1 MKQKTKGILAFAF
14 LGGILLTSTVLFAI
28 APPTP
33 TMTQEEKQVLDRF
46 DLMIDACA
54 DHTSGLDNQEEALI
68 ACQEDV
74 TRERNFSLCDIGQ
87 RIGDEIL
94 IDEYCIEI
102 VGTTTGTPMDNFPDD
117 QRATFCGIG
126 DPKSTSYVKEYQ
138 IPTLCTQPLAIKVA
152 PDGNVW
158 FVESNVGQIA
168 KFDPVLEQFTEFKN
182 NLWPEGARTMSWGM
196 DYSSDGKMWYTD
208 ASFDSIWRFDT
219 ISEEYDVVAY
229 PVSEEGSLPQKLTIS
244 GSNII
249 VNDFTGSKITFF
261 DLSQN
266 VDEITYSSIVAPIPN
281 SFTADFGIDSEN
293 NLWYT
298 NWAPNTIGLLL
309 KFNIEQYKQDSYLAS
324 TGVDITLDNYFDVY
338 DFPKDL
344 NTANG
349 LSIDEN
355 DNVWIV
361 DTSSSFF
368 FKFDPNDQTFTKFIT
383 STPQKSSYGNSTGI
397 IKYPISRPYW
407 SQTDMNGNLFFNEQ
421 TSNQLAVFDIDTE
434 QLVEYMVPSKNP
446 NWADCED
453 KSKSNCGVAQIFG
466 FDVVEDQI
474 WFTEWAENKIGVV
487 DTKKPLQFNVK
498 TDLESIT
505 LKKGETKTVTLSV
518 DFNDNVEVLEM
529 SDLINFNSA
538 HTAST
543 VTASS
548 DILISHTFNESNE
561 IIVSITA
568 SEIALS
574 GDYKLLLGVFNPEVN
589 VSKYI
594 DVTIE
599 P

>member
-1 MKQKTKGILAFAF
+1 MKQKTKGLLAFAF
-14 LGGILLTSTVLFAI
+14 LGGILLTSTVLFAV
-28 APPTP
+28 APPAA

-46 DLMIDACA
+46 DFMMNACVER
-54 DHTSGLDNQEEALI
+54 TSGLINQEQDLV
-68 ACQEDV
+68 ACQEVATQD
-74 TRERNFSLCDIGQ
+74 RNSSLCDVGQ
-87 RIGDEIL
+87 KTGDVML
-94 IDEYCIEI
+94 IDNYCTELSL
-102 VGTTTGTPMDNFPDD
+102 TKTGTPMDNFPDD
-117 QRATFCGIG
+117 QRATFCGG
-126 DPKSTSYVKEYQ
+126 SEPKSTSYVKEYQ

-168 KFDPVLEQFTEFKN
+168 KFDPISERFTEFEN
-182 NLWPEGARTMSWGM
+182 DLWPEGARTMSWGM
-196 DYSSDGKMWYTD
+196 DYSSDGTMWYTD
-208 ASFDSIWRFDT
+208 GSFDTLWRFDT
-219 ISEEYDVVAY
+219 IGETYDAVSYPPSED
-229 PVSEEGSLPQKLTIS
+229 GSLPQKLTVH

-261 DLSQN
+261 DLAQN
-266 VDEITYSSIVAPIPN
+266 IDDITYSSIVSPIPN
-281 SFTADFGIDSEN
+281 SFTGDFAVDSEN

-298 NWAPNTIGLLL
+298 NWVPETTGLLL
-309 KFNIEQYKQDSYLAS
+309 KFNIEQYKQDSYLTS
-324 TGVDITLDNYFDVY
+324 TGMDISLENYFDAY
-338 DFPKDL
+338 DFPTDL

-349 LSIDEN
+349 LSVDEN

-368 FKFDPNDQTFTKFIT
+368 FKFDPNEETFTKFVT
-383 STPQKSSYGNSTGI
+383 STPQKSTYGNSSGI
-397 IKYPISRPYW
+397 IKSPISRPYW

-421 TSNQLAVFDIDTE
+421 TSNQLAVFDIE
-434 QLVEYMVPSKNP
+434 NERLVEYMVPSKNP

-466 FDVVEDQI
+466 FDVIDNEI

-487 DTKKPLQFNVK
+487 DTSKPLPFTVNTNV
-498 TDLESIT
+498 ESIT
-505 LKKGETKTVTLSV
+505 LKKGETKTISLSI
-518 DFNDNVEVLEM
+518 DHSSSTIGD
-529 SDLINFNSA
+529 INFNFA

-543 VTASS
+543 ATKSS
-548 DILISHTFNESNE
+548 DLLILHDFDNSNE

-574 GDYKLLLGVFNPEVN
+574 GDYKLLLGVFNSEVN

-594 DVTIE
+594 DVIIE

>member
-1 MKQKTKGILAFAF
+1 LVGSKGKSAKTEKEKVKKRGKPINKKGVFVVIFF
-14 LGGILLTSTVLFAI
+14 GGILLTSLSVAALPPP
-28 APPTP
+28 PPTMSEEEMLLEEQG
-33 TMTQEEKQVLDRF
+33 MTF
-46 DLMIDACA
+46 
-54 DHTSGLDNQEEALI
+54 TN
-68 ACQEDV
+68 
-74 TRERNFSLCDIGQ
+74 
-87 RIGDEIL
+87 
-94 IDEYCIEI
+94 
-102 VGTTTGTPMDNFPDD
+102 TPMDNFPDD

-126 DPKSTSYVKEYQ
+126 DPKSTSYVKEYE
-138 IPTLCTQPLAIKVA
+138 IPTVCTQPLAIKVA

-168 KFDPVLEQFTEFKN
+168 KFNPVSEMFTEFEN
-182 NLWPEGARTMSWGM
+182 DLWPEGSRTMSWGM
-196 DYSSDGKMWYTD
+196 DYSSDGAMWYTD
-208 ASFDSIWRFDT
+208 GSFDTIWRFDT
-219 ISEEYDVVAY
+219 INEEYTPLQY
-229 PVSEEGSLPQKLTIS
+229 PVSEEGSLPQKLAIS

-249 VNDFTGSKITFF
+249 VNDFTGHKITFF

-266 VDEITYSSIVAPIPN
+266 TDEITYSSVVAPIPN
-281 SFTADFGIDSEN
+281 SFTGDFAVDSEN

-298 NWAPNTIGLLL
+298 NWIPELTGMLL
-309 KFNIEQYKQDSYLAS
+309 KFNIEKYKQDSYLV
-324 TGVDITLDNYFDVY
+324 GQGMDIPLEDYFEIY
-338 DFPKDL
+338 DFPQDL

-368 FKFDPNDQTFTKFIT
+368 FKFNPNDQTFTKFVT
-383 STPQKSSYGNSTGI
+383 SKPQLSTYGNATGI
-397 IKYPISRPYW
+397 IKSPISRPYW

-421 TSNQLAVFDIDTE
+421 TSNQLAVFDIDNE
-434 QLVEYMVPSKNP
+434 YLVEYMVPSKNP

-466 FDVVEDQI
+466 FDAIDDKI

-487 DTKKPLQFNVK
+487 DTKKPLPFNVK
-498 TDLESIT
+498 ISDQSIT
-505 LKKGETKTVTLSV
+505 LKKGESKTISLNLDTSP
-518 DFNDNVEVLEM
+518 DAGN
-529 SDLINFNSA
+529 INFNSA

-543 VTASS
+543 VTMSS
-548 DILISHTFNESNE
+548 DILISHTFNGSNE

-574 GDYKLLLGVFNPEVN
+574 GDYKLLLGVFNSEVN